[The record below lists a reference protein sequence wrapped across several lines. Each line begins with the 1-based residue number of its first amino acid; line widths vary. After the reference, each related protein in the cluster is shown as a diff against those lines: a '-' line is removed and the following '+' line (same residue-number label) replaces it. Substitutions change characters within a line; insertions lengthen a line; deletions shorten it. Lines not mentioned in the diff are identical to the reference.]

1 MSRLKMGNCCTII
14 FVTSLFVILM
24 TSQHLDD
31 VTTLVDDV
39 ITLVDDVTT
48 LVDDVITLVD
58 DVTTHRGHCTNIII

>member
-48 LVDDVITLVD
+48 
-58 DVTTHRGHCTNIII
+58 HRGHCNQYNNIRAF